1 MKEQAAPHRPLNALI
16 EQPLTVS
23 DGIRSPNASF
33 PRIIFA
39 SLSELT
45 WRHRYSSLRRQASTY
60 SQVHSEKIL
69 SRCSSPRPS
78 SIHTTNS
85 TPTNLVTAFIS
96 WFRACRTLSASAR
109 ARRAEFDRLLAFSAE
124 QTAEGWFV
132 EAKEA
137 QQAAI
142 RLYDELRDEEREW
155 LEEKGVCSF
164 EWMVVRH
171 GAGTDNMLARWKVL
185 SDALKEIMQE

>member
-1 MKEQAAPHRPLNALI
+1 MESVA
-16 EQPLTVS
+16 V
-23 DGIRSPNASF
+23 
-33 PRIIFA
+33 
-39 SLSELT
+39 
-45 WRHRYSSLRRQASTY
+45 SSLRRQASTY
-60 SQVHSEKIL
+60 SQAQAP

-78 SIHTTNS
+78 SFRRVS
-85 TPTNLVTAFIS
+85 TRNTSTNLLTSFLSTV
-96 WFRACRTLSASAR
+96 RACLSLSASAR
-109 ARRAEFDRLLAFSAE
+109 ARRAEFDRLLSYSAE

-155 LEEKGVCSF
+155 LAEKGILSF
-164 EWMVVRH
+164 EWIVVRQS
-171 GAGTDNMLARWKVL
+171 AGTENMLARWQVL